1 MSARN
6 RSVLWA
12 TSVNL
17 SATSLDWT
25 GWWNIEQFQVIS
37 AGPPLFWPIP
47 HHWWNNRNQTDD
59 IAAIWITTAFIHKNF
74 YCDLNCDRNAWIFP
88 LNQDLIKPLHQQPT
102 FAISLVFVFS
112 DTARKNRQEGKT
124 NAIKVP
130 IVAPVKA
137 KTNSTITQKK
147 YQNHHHPLSSPLL
160 FQGNSRSK
168 LVQTTSNGTSAES
181 L

>member
-1 MSARN
+1 MTLQPFES
-6 RSVLWA
+6 
-12 TSVNL
+12 
-17 SATSLDWT
+17 
-25 GWWNIEQFQVIS
+25 
-37 AGPPLFWPIP
+37 PLLL
-47 HHWWNNRNQTDD
+47 
-59 IAAIWITTAFIHKNF
+59 FIRIF

-137 KTNSTITQKK
+137 KTNSTITPKK

-160 FQGNSRSK
+160 FQGNSRSN
-168 LVQTTSNGTSAES
+168 LVQTTSNSTSAES
-181 L
+181 LQTLYETTKLHPSVHINLFKKYH